1 MVKWE
6 GIEDT
11 GVLPTRIW
19 LSRPKLDDENA
30 VNPEE
35 WQPLRKVRYLFT
47 PLIISENLCVFYLKL
62 DPARHPIPLSDGPF
76 CLQTIAA
83 ASTFYFFLNR
93 SIAKDSMTKNPSRLN
108 MATTRFSSK
117 AEGRQQILILESSGP
132 TLSRGHPGSSPA
144 AHGSW

>member
-35 WQPLRKVRYLFT
+35 WQPLRKVRYLFI
-47 PLIISENLCVFYLKL
+47 PLIVSKNRCVFYFKNWIQPDIQFHCLTVFFVCKQSL
-62 DPARHPIPLSDGPF
+62 PLQPF
-76 CLQTIAA
+76 IFSQQGRLQKT
-83 ASTFYFFLNR
+83 
-93 SIAKDSMTKNPSRLN
+93 
-108 MATTRFSSK
+108 
-117 AEGRQQILILESSGP
+117 Q
-132 TLSRGHPGSSPA
+132 
-144 AHGSW
+144 